1 MSYLRLSNETT
12 NSCDYKVKL
21 SSPFNQDNYREIR
34 ITSTDYGKS
43 ASRIRRYVAYK
54 DAPNS
59 GTSQYV
65 RGVIDDGMSA
75 GRTYTL
81 YAYAQA
87 LNGTWYLAGEDT
99 ITTLDNS
106 GGKYDYG
113 FKSVEITTEEPYN
126 IGDEIRIAANVKNYK
141 SSAGPDYKVEVRD
154 KNGNLLDRDYENA
167 LAGKET
173 DNAYLYPVLEHG
185 HVEDGYIEYTLHIKA
200 DESGWR
206 ETDDSDNEET
216 IRIKIQSL
224 GDGDDDFS
232 SATKI
237 SFGEKIT
244 GTIDQDN
251 DQDYYLIDDIPSD
264 CDVFLVMI
272 DYDDVPH
279 DGDYDCDIY
288 VYDDRENLMGKVN
301 GTPAGL
307 TYMKVPTTGSKHYVR
322 VDFDGDFTSKESQK
336 YNLSTMAI
344 PTIRVEQTNNINTAA
359 EIHEGM
365 HFLQNIK
372 GDEKDYY
379 KIIPV
384 ADRKLRFVVQ
394 ADQDTDCFSVKVMDK
409 NKSILASDSGRNPLK
424 VEYDLKA
431 GEQYYIEVAPETKD
445 SFGRALYLMYV
456 EIDGVGGGGL
466 PTNYE
471 KFSLKEN
478 ESKYNSISGYTAHQY
493 FITFDKDGW
502 TNFYFEKTSGDLIV
516 QMDLYK
522 NSVYHCSGQMLTDSG
537 HMLIATHVEAG
548 VIYRLQ
554 ITNLSGS
561 GRYFVRC
568 KNSKSEVAKMVEN
581 MPLTTLLKVDAD
593 KLIPDILDYG
603 QSVST
608 TVDLPPFGS
617 VTYKGGASTTS
628 PGYRGTFNID
638 NGASPSLT
646 FSGNTYTFDK
656 EENQKKFG
664 ILCKN
669 LAKFLKNN
677 GFSEVRIIF
686 GSIAYNQSTNTI
698 DLGGFEVQD
707 VLELSKTKY
716 IYTSLSYSQ
725 SIDLDNLKLQ
735 CELAALAVVGI
746 IILAYLPELLAAG
759 AATAELLALGEIALK
774 IAEVFA

>member
-1 MSYLRLSNETT
+1 M
-12 NSCDYKVKL
+12 
-21 SSPFNQDNYREIR
+21 
-34 ITSTDYGKS
+34 
-43 ASRIRRYVAYK
+43 AYK
-54 DAPNS
+54 DAPHS

-75 GRTYTL
+75 CRTYTL

-99 ITTLDNS
+99 IITLDNS
-106 GGKYDYG
+106 SGKYDYG
-113 FKSVEITTEEPYN
+113 FKSVEITTEAPYN
-126 IGDEIRIAANVKNYK
+126 IGDEIRIVANVKNYM
-141 SSAGPDYKVEVRD
+141 SSTGPDYKVEARD

-445 SFGRALYLMYV
+445 SFGRAIYLMYV
-456 EIDGVGGGGL
+456 EIDGVGGVGV
-466 PTNYE
+466 PTKYE

-478 ESKYNSISGYTAHQY
+478 ESKYNSISSYTVHEY
-493 FITFDKDGW
+493 FITFEKDGKA
-502 TNFYFEKTSGDLIV
+502 NFYCEKTSGDLSIY
-516 QMDLYK
+516 MSLYK
-522 NSVYHCSGQMLTDSG
+522 DGSTNLYPIQLLNDSG
-537 HMLIATHVEAG
+537 YMLYTTSVKAG
-548 VIYRLQ
+548 ETYKLVIG
-554 ITNLSGS
+554 NLIGN
-561 GRYFVRC
+561 GGYFIRC
-568 KNSKSEVAKMVEN
+568 KNKS
-581 MPLTTLLKVDAD
+581 
-593 KLIPDILDYG
+593 IIC
-603 QSVST
+603 S
-608 TVDLPPFGS
+608 
-617 VTYKGGASTTS
+617 
-628 PGYRGTFNID
+628 
-638 NGASPSLT
+638 
-646 FSGNTYTFDK
+646 
-656 EENQKKFG
+656 
-664 ILCKN
+664 
-669 LAKFLKNN
+669 NN
-677 GFSEVRIIF
+677 
-686 GSIAYNQSTNTI
+686 Y
-698 DLGGFEVQD
+698 
-707 VLELSKTKY
+707 LSQNEMKINATY
-716 IYTSLSYSQ
+716 IYH
-725 SIDLDNLKLQ
+725 
-735 CELAALAVVGI
+735 
-746 IILAYLPELLAAG
+746 IL
-759 AATAELLALGEIALK
+759 IK
-774 IAEVFA
+774 

>member
-43 ASRIRRYVAYK
+43 ASRIKRYVAYK

-59 GTSQYV
+59 GTSCYV

-87 LNGTWYLAGEDT
+87 ANGTWYLAGEDT

-126 IGDEIRIAANVKNYK
+126 IGDEIRIVANVKNYK
-141 SSAGPDYKVEVRD
+141 SSAGSDYKVEVRD
-154 KNGNLLDRDYENA
+154 KNGALQDRDYENA
-167 LAGKET
+167 LDGKDT
-173 DNAYLYPVLEHG
+173 DNAYLYPVLEQDQ
-185 HVEDGYIEYTLHIKA
+185 VEDGYIEYTVYIKA
-200 DESGWR
+200 DESGWT
-206 ETDDSDNEET
+206 EADDINNEET
-216 IRIKIQSL
+216 IRIQISA
-224 GDGDDDFS
+224 DGDDDFS

-251 DQDYYLIDDIPSD
+251 DQDYYLIDDVPSD

-307 TYMKVPTTGSKHYVR
+307 TYMKVPATGSKHYVR
-322 VDFDGDFTSKESQK
+322 VDFDGDFTSKKRQK

-394 ADQDTDCFSVKVMDK
+394 PDYDRDRFLVKVLDK
-409 NKSILASDSGRNPLK
+409 NKSILASESGRNPLK

-445 SFGRALYLMYV
+445 CFVNSIYLMYV
-456 EIDGVGGGGL
+456 EIDGVGGVGV
-466 PTNYE
+466 PTTDK

-478 ESKYNSISGYTAHQY
+478 ESKDNSISGYTAHQY
-493 FITFDKDGW
+493 FITFDKGGR

-516 QMDLYK
+516 QMDIYK
-522 NSVYHCSGQMLTDSG
+522 DFAYPCSSQMLTDSG
-537 HMLIATHVEAG
+537 YMLYKTSVKAG
-548 VIYRLQ
+548 ETYRLV
-554 ITNLSGS
+554 IVNLVGSGS
-561 GRYFVRC
+561 YFVRC
-568 KNSKSEVAKMVEN
+568 KNNSIICSNNYLSYNDMKINAAYIYHFLIAEGWTKNAIAALLGN
-581 MPLTTLLKVDAD
+581 MQTESNINPGIWQSLKKDNMKGGFGLVQWTPAT
-593 KLIPDILDYG
+593 KLIDWADNKGLDYE
-603 QSVST
+603 
-608 TVDLPPFGS
+608 D
-617 VTYKGGASTTS
+617 
-628 PGYRGTFNID
+628 ID
-638 NGASPSLT
+638 TQLERILLEV
-646 FSGNTYTFDK
+646 
-656 EENQKKFG
+656 EEDYLQWS
-664 ILCKN
+664 KN
-669 LAKFLKNN
+669 LNDFDMSFKEFTKSTKNVSDLTKVFLKSYEKA
-677 GFSEVRIIF
+677 GVEVSSERIE
-686 GSIAYNQSTNTI
+686 Q
-698 DLGGFEVQD
+698 
-707 VLELSKTKY
+707 
-716 IYTSLSYSQ
+716 
-725 SIDLDNLKLQ
+725 
-735 CELAALAVVGI
+735 
-746 IILAYLPELLAAG
+746 
-759 AATAELLALGEIALK
+759 AEKWFNWFDEI
-774 IAEVFA
+774 E